1 MDYIYEDNRI
11 YAKREDS
18 LLLAEVTFP
27 ARDQT
32 RVNVDHVYVDQSL
45 RGQGV
50 ASELMLLAYNYI
62 KEKNLKIIAKCPY
75 AIAWFKRNEQYQDIV
90 VNVKTKRKE

>member
-11 YAKREDS
+11 YAKQEDQ

-27 ARDQT
+27 KRDDS
-32 RVNVDHVYVDQSL
+32 RVNLDHVYVDPNL

-50 ASELMLLAYNYI
+50 AGELVRKAYEFI
-62 KEKNLKIIAKCPY
+62 KEKNLLIIATCPY
-75 AIAWFKRNEQYQDIV
+75 AIAWFKRHPDYQDIV
-90 VNVKTKRKE
+90 VNVKTKK